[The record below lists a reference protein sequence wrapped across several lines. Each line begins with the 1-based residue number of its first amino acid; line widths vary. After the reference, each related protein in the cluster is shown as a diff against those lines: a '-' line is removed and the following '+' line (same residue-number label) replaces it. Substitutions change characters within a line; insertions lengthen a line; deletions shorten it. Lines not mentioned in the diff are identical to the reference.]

1 MNGKMLR
8 RINRKRQA
16 GMTTI
21 GLAVLVVFVGIFAF
35 AFLRLAPIY
44 LNYMKV
50 VGVIDGVYEE
60 FDRQGPT
67 NVAVRTS
74 IRRRFG
80 VESVSI
86 ITARDVVV
94 TSVDGG
100 MSVSAV
106 YEHTSPF
113 ISNISFTVNFDKTVI
128 IRR

>member
-16 GMTTI
+16 GMTTLGI
-21 GLAVLVVFVGIFAF
+21 AVLVVFVGIFAF

-50 VGVIDGVYEE
+50 VGVLDGVYEE

-67 NVAVRTS
+67 SSAVRTS

-80 VESVSI
+80 VESRN
-86 ITARDVVV
+86 ARR
-94 TSVDGG
+94 G
-100 MSVSAV
+100 
-106 YEHTSPF
+106 
-113 ISNISFTVNFDKTVI
+113 
-128 IRR
+128 